1 MLYKEKTVIV
11 KTQIGLITNN
21 KILREEVD
29 MGQLDAMKKTPTKD
43 APAEVKK
50 EIRRLRQQIDDYE
63 QEGKD
68 ISTLQKKIQQLKD
81 KYYN

>member
-1 MLYKEKTVIV
+1 MIV

-21 KILREEVD
+21 KIQKEESEKGQLD

>member
-1 MLYKEKTVIV
+1 
-11 KTQIGLITNN
+11 
-21 KILREEVD
+21 
-29 MGQLDAMKKTPTKD
+29 MGQLDAMKKTATKD

-68 ISTLQKKIQQLKD
+68 ISTLQKKIQQLKY

>member
-1 MLYKEKTVIV
+1 MLYKDKTVIV

-21 KILREEVD
+21 KILREEVEK
-29 MGQLDAMKKTPTKD
+29 GQLDTKKKTPTKD

-68 ISTLQKKIQQLKD
+68 ISTLQKKIQQLKN

>member
-1 MLYKEKTVIV
+1 
-11 KTQIGLITNN
+11 
-21 KILREEVD
+21 

-68 ISTLQKKIQQLKD
+68 ISTLQKKIQQLKY

>member
-1 MLYKEKTVIV
+1 MTAIQECWEQVMI
-11 KTQIGLITNN
+11 IN
-21 KILREEVD
+21 
-29 MGQLDAMKKTPTKD
+29 KTPTKD